1 MAVERNKY
9 SMQAIIRYN
18 GRLVDVLDRIRAIR
32 LVLMVHIEQDLGPDK
47 ELVTIKVMTP
57 YPARET
63 FHAIRKMSL
72 GKKTMCI
79 VEFTDL
85 FGKKH
90 MIKCSNRKQML
101 DAQQFLGMFKSESV
115 KVKNILAEYPI
126 SFGKIPM
133 KFMKELRTE
142 LKQFG
147 FSYSFINK
155 LAGH

>member
-1 MAVERNKY
+1 MSKFNLEFRESVKTGGN
-9 SMQAIIRYN
+9 
-18 GRLVDVLDRIRAIR
+18 RLVT
-32 LVLMVHIEQDLGPDK
+32 LMENPY
-47 ELVTIKVMTP
+47 KVF
-57 YPARET
+57 A
-63 FHAIRKMSL
+63 ASKMSL

-101 DAQQFLGMFKSESV
+101 DAQSFLGMFKSESS

-126 SFGKIPM
+126 SFGRIP
-133 KFMKELRTE
+133 KRFMSELRNE

-155 LAGH
+155 LAGY

>member
-1 MAVERNKY
+1 MSKFTIEFKESVK
-9 SMQAIIRYN
+9 N
-18 GRLVDVLDRIRAIR
+18 GSNRLGN
-32 LVLMVHIEQDLGPDK
+32 LMENPY
-47 ELVTIKVMTP
+47 KVF
-57 YPARET
+57 A
-63 FHAIRKMSL
+63 ASKMSL

-101 DAQQFLGMFKSESV
+101 DAQQFLGMFKSESL

-126 SFGKIPM
+126 SFGRIPKKYM
-133 KFMKELRTE
+133 SELRSE

-147 FSYSFINK
+147 FTYSFINK
-155 LAGH
+155 LAGY

>member
-1 MAVERNKY
+1 MSKFSIEFKESIKTGSN
-9 SMQAIIRYN
+9 
-18 GRLVDVLDRIRAIR
+18 RLGN
-32 LVLMVHIEQDLGPDK
+32 LMENPY
-47 ELVTIKVMTP
+47 KVF
-57 YPARET
+57 A
-63 FHAIRKMSL
+63 ASKMSL

-133 KFMKELRTE
+133 KFMKELRNE

>member
-1 MAVERNKY
+1 MSKFNLEFRESVKTGGNRLGNLIENPFRNFAASKM
-9 SMQAIIRYN
+9 SN
-18 GRLVDVLDRIRAIR
+18 GR
-32 LVLMVHIEQDLGPDK
+32 
-47 ELVTIKVMTP
+47 
-57 YPARET
+57 
-63 FHAIRKMSL
+63 
-72 GKKTMCI
+72 KTMCI

-101 DAQQFLGMFKSESV
+101 DAQSFLGMFKSESS

-126 SFGKIPM
+126 SFGRIP
-133 KFMKELRTE
+133 KRFMSELRNE

-155 LAGH
+155 LAGY

>member
-1 MAVERNKY
+1 MSKFKIEFKETIKTG
-9 SMQAIIRYN
+9 S
-18 GRLVDVLDRIRAIR
+18 GRLVSIMENPFKNFA
-32 LVLMVHIEQDLGPDK
+32 
-47 ELVTIKVMTP
+47 
-57 YPARET
+57 AS
-63 FHAIRKMSL
+63 KMSL
-72 GKKTMCI
+72 GKKTQCI